1 MPLPLRCAAA
11 LWSLLLLLA
20 GLMLLYLFSTRLVGG
35 LEPGDVV
42 LLFPAIGVLAASGVA
57 VRRAVHGSRRARG
70 VLDVLAALS
79 LLPAVAAVVVLSVDA
94 GAPPSA
100 DDLALPLLPL
110 TAQVLM
116 HLPSVRP
123 VYRRGSAAP
132 HGTA

>member
-42 LLFPAIGVLAASGVA
+42 LLFPAIGVLAAAGVA

-79 LLPAVAAVVVLSVDA
+79 LLPAVAVVVLSVDA
-94 GAPPSA
+94 GAAPSA

-110 TAQVLM
+110 TAQALM

-123 VYRRGSAAP
+123 VYRRGRADP

>member
-1 MPLPLRCAAA
+1 MLLPLRCAAA

-79 LLPAVAAVVVLSVDA
+79 LLPAVAAVVLSVDA

-123 VYRRGSAAP
+123 VYRRGSADP